1 MQAVL
6 LTGGLGTRLRSV
18 INDRPKPLAPV
29 AGRPFLE
36 YVVRE
41 LAASGIREL
50 VFAVG
55 YRGEMIQ
62 EAFGDGS
69 RLGVRISYAF
79 EETLL
84 GTGGAVRNAA
94 PFLTDPYFFVLNG
107 DTFYRM
113 DYGALSRLRG
123 ERDLDLALVLR
134 RVEDI
139 SRYGEAVLEDGRLA
153 RFNEKTGER
162 RPGTINGGVYLMSRA
177 LLDEIPP
184 GKVSLEQDLI
194 PAWMREGRR
203 MGGMVSD
210 GYFIDI
216 GVPED
221 YFRFQEDV
229 EKGAVRW

>member
-107 DTFYRM
+107 DSFYRM
-113 DYGALSRLRG
+113 DYGALLRLRG

-203 MGGMVSD
+203 LGGMVSD

>member
-113 DYGALSRLRG
+113 DYGALLRLRG
-123 ERDLDLALVLR
+123 ERELDLALVLR

-203 MGGMVSD
+203 LGGMVSD

>member
-123 ERDLDLALVLR
+123 ERELDLALVLR

-162 RPGTINGGVYLMSRA
+162 RPGTINGGVYLMNRA

-203 MGGMVSD
+203 LGGMVSD

>member
-1 MQAVL
+1 M
-6 LTGGLGTRLRSV
+6 

-123 ERDLDLALVLR
+123 ERELDLALVLR

-153 RFNEKTGER
+153 RFNEKTGAR

-203 MGGMVSD
+203 LGGMVSD

-229 EKGAVRW
+229 EKGALRW

>member
-50 VFAVG
+50 VFAAG

-113 DYGALSRLRG
+113 DYGALLCLRG

-203 MGGMVSD
+203 LGGMVSD

>member
-84 GTGGAVRNAA
+84 GTGGAIRNAA

-203 MGGMVSD
+203 LGGMVSD

>member
-123 ERDLDLALVLR
+123 ERELDLALVLR

-153 RFNEKTGER
+153 RFNEKTGAR

-203 MGGMVSD
+203 LGGMVSD

>member
-203 MGGMVSD
+203 LGGMVSD

>member
-113 DYGALSRLRG
+113 DYGALLRLRG

-139 SRYGEAVLEDGRLA
+139 SRYGEAVLEGGRLA

-203 MGGMVSD
+203 LGGMVSD

>member
-84 GTGGAVRNAA
+84 GTGGAIRNAA
-94 PFLTDPYFFVLNG
+94 PFLTDPYFFLLNG

-203 MGGMVSD
+203 LGGMVSD

>member
-123 ERDLDLALVLR
+123 ERELDLALVLR

-203 MGGMVSD
+203 LGGMVSD